1 MLMPRLRNS
10 RILVELHAKSALG
23 NYQGSA
29 NSRDVVLNQLLDH
42 PNIASPLLQ
51 ASKRIV

>member
-23 NYQGSA
+23 HYIK
-29 NSRDVVLNQLLDH
+29 VVLTH
-42 PNIASPLLQ
+42 ETSF
-51 ASKRIV
+51 